1 MAGINGPEVQTI
13 NGPWGLAVL
22 GIGFIMT
29 LNILAQ
35 MTLAF
40 LVMTQSDPM
49 YNLPWTVTVGNTIL
63 FGKKFNFLADS
74 ITKTFITAFGKALKG
89 RR

>member
-22 GIGFIMT
+22 GVRFIMS
-29 LNILAQ
+29 LNTLAQ

-40 LVMTQSDPM
+40 LAVIQSNPM
-49 YNLPWTVTVGNTIL
+49 HNLPWAVIIRNAMFVG
-63 FGKKFNFLADS
+63 KEV
-74 ITKTFITAFGKALKG
+74 
-89 RR
+89 